1 LLKTNGLSEADSTD
15 RIVFGRRFTT
25 ALIFHVL
32 ALIGLGA
39 LVVGSLVTSGLIL
52 AKRNAGSALFAAEGD
67 ARSTGR
73 LEERVAEAD
82 AIVLCRTAM
91 AGAIP
96 RYEVVATWKGTLTPA
111 MAALSAAGGLIVD
124 TDHWRRSGYI
134 PEEGQPVVLF
144 LAAPRMEGATPG
156 SVTLLKA
163 IELVPVRSNHAIFA
177 FNDSARR
184 RDITLE
190 ELERVVKR

>member
-1 LLKTNGLSEADSTD
+1 M
-15 RIVFGRRFTT
+15 
-25 ALIFHVL
+25 
-32 ALIGLGA
+32 

-52 AKRNAGSALFAAEGD
+52 AKGNAGRAQVAAG
-67 ARSTGR
+67 ASIRSTGS

-82 AIVLCRTAM
+82 AIVLCRTMM
-91 AGAIP
+91 AGPIP

-124 TDHWRRSGYI
+124 TDRWRRSGYT

-144 LAAPRMEGATPG
+144 LAPPRMEGATPG
-156 SVTLLKA
+156 SVTLLEA
-163 IELVPVRSNHAIFA
+163 SELVPVRSNQASFA
-177 FNDSARR
+177 FNDPTRR

-190 ELERVVKR
+190 ELERIVKG